1 MDLTNRLAG
10 AFEMDAGRIANIIQL
25 LDDGNTVPFIARYR
39 KESTGSCDDQTLHAI
54 AERLVYWRGLEKRKA
69 EVAEA
74 IAKQGKLTE
83 PLRRAIEAASTLA
96 EVEDIYLPFR
106 PKRRTRASIAEEKG
120 LRPLADRLIA
130 QRGDKV
136 LLRTLAEPY
145 VDPEKGVTDWEEAVA
160 GARDILA
167 EDIAVDAAVR
177 KQLRALLWRE
187 GLLRTQPGKKEIPV
201 YENYR
206 DRSEPVS
213 GLPAHRIL
221 AFNRGEREEALRVR
235 IEVDDEKAA
244 ALLFAHFVRP
254 GSVSSVCVREAAED
268 AWKRLIRPSLE
279 REIRADLTTRA
290 SEQAVSVFAINL
302 RPLLLQPPLKGKTVL
317 GLDPAYRTGC
327 KAAVVDPTGKLL
339 DTAVVYPT
347 PPQNRTE
354 EAKAVLLQLIRK
366 HRVDA
371 ISIGN
376 GTASRETE
384 HFVADL
390 VKENGGQP
398 GYAIV
403 NEAGASVYSASPT
416 AAAEFPRLDVSL
428 RSAVSIARRLQDPL
442 AELVKIDPRS
452 IGVGQYQHDL
462 PPDRLGGALETVV
475 KDCVNQVGADLNT
488 ASPELLRHISGL
500 GASVAAGIVAYRN
513 ENGGFAKRSQLKDIP
528 GLGPKTFVQSA
539 GFLRIPGARNLL
551 DNTAVHPE
559 SYPAAARLL
568 ALCGLTLDDL
578 SGSSRGDAIEQLR
591 RLDTAQAAAV
601 CGIGEPTLR
610 DMMEELLQPGRDVRE
625 ALPPLVLR
633 SDVMALEDLK
643 PGMRL
648 TGTVRNVIDFG
659 AFVDL
664 GVHEDGLVHIS
675 ELCDRYIRHPS
686 EVVQVGDVVQVTV
699 LGVDAVRKRISL
711 TMRTDRSGGGTD
723 PDGNGKGRRG

>member
-83 PLRRAIEAASTLA
+83 PLRRAIEAVSTLA

-106 PKRRTRASIAEEKG
+106 PKRKTRASIAEEKG
-120 LRPLADRLIA
+120 LRPLADRLMA
-130 QRGDKV
+130 QRGDKI
-136 LLRTLAEPY
+136 LLQALADPF
-145 VDPEKGVTDWEEAVA
+145 VDPEKGVADWEEAVA

-177 KQLRALLWRE
+177 KRLRALLWRE

-201 YENYR
+201 YESYR

-244 ALLFAHFVRP
+244 SLLFAHFVRP

-279 REIRADLTTRA
+279 REIRSELTARA

-354 EAKAVLLQLIRK
+354 EAKTVLLQLIRK

-578 SGSSRGDAIEQLR
+578 SGSSRGDAIERLR
-591 RLDTAQAAAV
+591 RLDTAQAATA

-610 DMMEELLQPGRDVRE
+610 DMMAELIQPGRDVRE
-625 ALPPLVLR
+625 ALPPPVLR

-686 EVVQVGDVVQVTV
+686 DVVQVGDVVQVTV